1 MQPVKKVLS
10 GNDTRAKSFPRRA
23 NPVVGCTLTA
33 ALAAIGGKWK
43 LIILYWLAES
53 PKHFAGLQRAMTGI
67 SQKVL
72 TQQLREL
79 VSDGLVQRQPK
90 GAVPARVEYSLTDYG
105 QSVLPLVE
113 DVRLWGREHLERLS
127 AATNAK

>member
-1 MQPVKKVLS
+1 MQPVKKVPL
-10 GNDTRAKSFPRRA
+10 GNDTQAKSLPRRA
-23 NPVVGCTLTA
+23 NPVGGCPLTA

-53 PKHFAGLQRAMTGI
+53 PKHFAALQRAMPGI

-79 VSDGLVQRQPK
+79 VSDKIVQRKPK
-90 GAVPARVEYSLTDYG
+90 GAVPAPVEYSLTDYG

-113 DVRLWGREHLERLS
+113 DVRLWGREHLERLELES
-127 AATNAK
+127 K